1 MKQLGEAATLYEQAN
16 YFDKAA
22 YLYIKLKDWTK
33 IGKLLPHI
41 SSPKIQVSLNEENW
55 MIFRAKYYILL
66 TSELINPN
74 FTYFQLAYA
83 RAKES
88 DNRFSEAVQAYESA
102 RDYDNAVR
110 VYLDHLNDPESAV
123 KIVKSTHSTEGAKLV
138 AR

>member
-41 SSPKIQVSLNEENW
+41 SSPKIQVSLNEENL
-55 MIFRAKYYILL
+55 MIFYFCILPK
-66 TSELINPN
+66 SKLINPH
-74 FTYFQLAYA
+74 FAYFQLAYA

-123 KIVKSTHSTEGAKLV
+123 TIVKSTHSTEGAKLV